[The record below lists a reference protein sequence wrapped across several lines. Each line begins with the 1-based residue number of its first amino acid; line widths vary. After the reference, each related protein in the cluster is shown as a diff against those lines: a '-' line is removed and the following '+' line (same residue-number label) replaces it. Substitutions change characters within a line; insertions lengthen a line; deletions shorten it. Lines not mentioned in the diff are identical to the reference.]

1 MKYEPLVFIHLLL
14 SLAHLIFDN
23 LWTKIPA
30 VELAEY
36 CIKGAP
42 IVGVTPSVFKIG
54 ESCCF
59 EDQLYRRVY

>member
-1 MKYEPLVFIHLLL
+1 MVGGCQNGTPNVPI
-14 SLAHLIFDN
+14 LIFDN

>member
-1 MKYEPLVFIHLLL
+1 MVGCCQNGTPIVRI
-14 SLAHLIFDN
+14 LIFDN

>member
-1 MKYEPLVFIHLLL
+1 MVGGCQNGTPIEQILL
-14 SLAHLIFDN
+14 FDN

-42 IVGVTPSVFKIG
+42 IVGVTPPLVFKIG

-59 EDQLYRRVY
+59 EDQLYIHVY